1 MNKPLNT
8 KDMTMTDTTIRKSVF
23 LAADKARV
31 WEFLT
36 KRDHLNIWFHPP
48 ERDLVEGEDYLL
60 TSQKDGDRMC
70 WGKVIEAR
78 PHDYMKWDFT
88 VGPLDGHMT
97 TVEWALESAPGGTRL
112 TLTHSGLPQDSD
124 GYGLVLALDKGWHGF
139 LLNLHDLS

>member
-1 MNKPLNT
+1 
-8 KDMTMTDTTIRKSVF
+8 MTDTTIRKSVF